1 MHTSLFNF
9 SKNQWITHPK
19 SKMIDTKETQL
30 LLCFAGKKNLEDENI
45 YDTVSKKFPH
55 AEIAMCSTAGEIY
68 QEQVQDDSFVAVALT
83 FEKTKIKTAS
93 INIKDYTNSYSAAI
107 NLAGMLNKKDLT
119 YVMVFSDG
127 SLVNGSE
134 LVKGLKTSFGKNVM
148 VSGGLAGDGANF
160 HSTLVGLNE
169 QPHSGNIIAIGF
181 YGSNIKIG
189 HGSQGGWDMFGLEKI
204 ITKSESNV
212 LSEIDNVNA
221 LDLYKKYLGPEAE
234 NLPKSALLFP
244 LSLIVPGERKPIVRT
259 ILSIDEVNKTMTFA
273 GDLPVGSKVKFM
285 KSSFDQLTDA
295 ASSAAQQTLL
305 QVSGEPCFA
314 LLISCVGRKLVLEA
328 NTKNEVEAVN
338 KVLGEKTLMAGFY
351 SYGEIAPFNNEVE
364 CQLHNQTMTIT
375 TFCES

>member
-1 MHTSLFNF
+1 MDTSLFNF
-9 SKNQWITHPK
+9 TKNQWITHPK
-19 SKMIDTKETQL
+19 SKMIDTNKAQL

-45 YDTVSKKFPH
+45 YDTVKKKFPN
-55 AEIAMCSTAGEIY
+55 AAVAMCSTAGEIY

-93 INIKDYTNSYSAAI
+93 INIKDFTNSYSAAI
-107 NLAGMLNKKDLT
+107 NLAALLDKKDLA

-160 HSTLVGLNE
+160 HSTLVGLDE

-181 YGSNIKIG
+181 YGANIKIG

-212 LSEIDNVNA
+212 LSEIDHENA

-259 ILSIDEVNKTMTFA
+259 ILSIDEANKTMTFA
-273 GDLPVGSKVKFM
+273 GDVPVGSKVKFM
-285 KSSFDQLTDA
+285 KSSFNQLTNA
-295 ASSAAQQTLL
+295 AMGAAQQTLKHAN
-305 QVSGEPCFA
+305 SKPSFA
-314 LLISCVGRKLVLEA
+314 LLISCVGRKLVLES
-328 NTKNEVEAVN
+328 NTKDEVEAVN
-338 KVLGEKTLMAGFY
+338 KILGEETLVAGFY
-351 SYGEIAPFNNEVE
+351 SYGEISPFDNEVE

-375 TFCES
+375 TFYES